1 MAFVTGADDAR
12 ATVAFAAK
20 FCAWKVATVQS
31 VKRASTVGL

>member
-1 MAFVTGADDAR
+1 VAFVTGADDAR